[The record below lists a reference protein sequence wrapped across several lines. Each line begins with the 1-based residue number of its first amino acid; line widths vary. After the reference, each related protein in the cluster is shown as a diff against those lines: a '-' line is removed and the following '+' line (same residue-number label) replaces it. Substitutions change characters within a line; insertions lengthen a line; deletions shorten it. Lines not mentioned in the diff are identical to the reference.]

1 MEYSTPD
8 LCDLYPS
15 LVRVAEP
22 LFRNFGGRSSFGGEV
37 VTIRCFEDN
46 SFVKETA
53 GTPGRGKVMVVD
65 GGGSLRKALLG
76 DLIAETAQKNGWEGL
91 IIFGAVRDVDALN
104 NTDLGIKAL
113 ASVPLKTERKGAG
126 EMNPSVTFAGVTF
139 NPGEYVYADNTGI
152 IVSSEPLRM
161 PGRQASSGA

>member
-53 GTPGRGKVMVVD
+53 GTPG
-65 GGGSLRKALLG
+65 
-76 DLIAETAQKNGWEGL
+76 
-91 IIFGAVRDVDALN
+91 
-104 NTDLGIKAL
+104 
-113 ASVPLKTERKGAG
+113 
-126 EMNPSVTFAGVTF
+126 
-139 NPGEYVYADNTGI
+139 
-152 IVSSEPLRM
+152 
-161 PGRQASSGA
+161 

>member
-1 MEYSTPD
+1 MDYSTPD
-8 LCDLYPS
+8 LCDLYPT

-65 GGGSLRKALLG
+65 GGGSVRKALLG

-113 ASVPLKTERKGAG
+113 ASIPLKTERKGIG
-126 EMNPSVTFAGVTF
+126 EVNVPVTFAGVTF
-139 NPGEYVYADNTGI
+139 SPGDYVYADSTGI
-152 IVSSEPLRM
+152 IVSPEPLTMRGNAS
-161 PGRQASSGA
+161 PAGR

>member
-8 LCDLYPS
+8 LCDLYPA

-22 LFRNFGGRSSFGGEV
+22 LFRNFGGRRSFGGEV

-46 SFVKETA
+46 SFVKDRA
-53 GTPGRGKVMVVD
+53 GAPGRGKVMVVD
-65 GGGSLRKALLG
+65 GGGSVRKALLG
-76 DLIAETAQKNGWEGL
+76 DLIAETARKNGWEGL

-104 NTDLGIKAL
+104 SIGLGIKAL

-126 EMNPSVTFAGVTF
+126 ELNVPVTFAGVTF
-139 NPGEYVYADNTGI
+139 VPGEYVYADNTGI
-152 IVSSEPLRM
+152 IVSSEPL
-161 PGRQASSGA
+161 GTTV